1 LNALIQGSAARHTKL
16 WMRACWREGIVPLLQ
31 MHDSLD
37 CSVSSREQAELV
49 ARLGCEAVQLDVP
62 MRVDLK
68 YGRTWGDAK
77 YTWEELHQGASK
89 PAPSAISAPHKV
101 NGHAA
106 PATVP
111 LTTLLIP
118 QENEPETLEQRL
130 AKIPLADLIGERPIN
145 GKIACP
151 FHEDDTPSL
160 HVYRDHYHCFGC
172 GAHGGHLDW
181 LREVEGLSVDAAIDV
196 IFHWQG
202 RPVSRRQ
209 DNDARTL
216 KLALALWQ
224 AAKPITGTPVIHY
237 LAEVR
242 GIDVDV
248 LPTDV
253 PLRFHPRCPFGTGQ
267 RLPCLI
273 ALYRDVESDEPAG
286 IHRIALTPEVL
297 AGSEVERRSL
307 GRWPRPRAIKLWPA
321 TTMLYLGEGIET
333 VLAAATRLP
342 YRDGSLMQPAW
353 AAVSTGGIRRFPV
366 LPDVRELRL
375 LLDHDVE
382 GEACAVPC
390 RERWE
395 AADRTV
401 RRLRPPQPG
410 YDFNDVVLE
419 KLRAA
424 S

>member
-1 LNALIQGSAARHTKL
+1 
-16 WMRACWREGIVPLLQ
+16 MRAVWREGIIPLLQ
-31 MHDSLD
+31 MHDCLD
-37 CSVSSREQAELV
+37 LSVSSPEQAERV
-49 ARLGCEAVQLDVP
+49 AQLGCEAVALEVP
-62 MRVDLK
+62 VKVDLK

-77 YTWEELHQGASK
+77 HTWKELHQIK
-89 PAPSAISAPHKV
+89 TPAPSKPIVTVSPPTKV
-101 NGHAA
+101 NGHPAPVNIPAA
-106 PATVP
+106 
-111 LTTLLIP
+111 TLVTP
-118 QENEPETLEQRL
+118 QVDELETLEQRL
-130 AKIPLADLIGERPIN
+130 AAIPLADLIGERPIN

-181 LREVEGLSVDAAIDV
+181 LRDVEGLEVDAAIDLV
-196 IFHWQG
+196 FRWQG
-202 RPVSRRQ
+202 RTSSARQ
-209 DNDARTL
+209 ENDARTL

-224 AAKPITGTPVIHY
+224 AAKPITDTLAVHY
-237 LAEVR
+237 LADVR
-242 GIDVDV
+242 GINVEA
-248 LPTDV
+248 LLAEV
-253 PLRFHPRCPFGTGQ
+253 PLRFHPRCTFGTGK
-267 RLPCLI
+267 RLPCLL

-297 AGSEVERRSL
+297 AGGEVERRSL
-307 GRWPRPRAIKLWPA
+307 GRWPRPRAVKLWPA
-321 TTMLYLGEGIET
+321 ATILYLGEGIET

-342 YRDGSLMQPAW
+342 YRDGALMQPAW
-353 AAVSTGGIRRFPV
+353 AAVSAGGISKFPV
-366 LPDVRELRL
+366 LPDVQELRL
-375 LLDHDVE
+375 LLDHDAE

-395 AADRTV
+395 VTDRKVT
-401 RRLRPPQPG
+401 RLRPPKPG